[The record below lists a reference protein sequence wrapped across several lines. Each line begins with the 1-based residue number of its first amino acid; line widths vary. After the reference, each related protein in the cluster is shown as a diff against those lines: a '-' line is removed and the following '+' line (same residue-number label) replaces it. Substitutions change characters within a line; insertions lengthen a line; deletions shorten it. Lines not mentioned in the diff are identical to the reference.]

1 MSRKQ
6 IRFLFSGA
14 LMALFALSTLANTG
28 LTPVSFAADT
38 DSNAIVATADTVPS
52 AASSSMPAVQFAPA
66 GCSAITPCPVLRT
79 GDGWEMYSGGPAIYL
94 DRFADED

>member
-14 LMALFALSTLANTG
+14 LMALFALSTLAT
-28 LTPVSFAADT
+28 TVSFATDT

-66 GCSAITPCPVLRT
+66 GCSAVTPSPVLRT